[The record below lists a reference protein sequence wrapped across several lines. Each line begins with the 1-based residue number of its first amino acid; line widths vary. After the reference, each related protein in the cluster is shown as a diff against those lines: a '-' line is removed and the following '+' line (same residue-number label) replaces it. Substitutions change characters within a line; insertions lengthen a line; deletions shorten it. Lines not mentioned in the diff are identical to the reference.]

1 MVDFVDVVAGAVVGV
16 MMGKIDSGIA
26 GAFAFAFVVAAA
38 GVGVRAEVA
47 VAADKDGLG
56 SGIPTL
62 AGAAVVAVVVVA
74 VAVHTCFDHWNCFW
88 GGMDV
93 VAGIDADAEGKS
105 AAAWQWP
112 SERSSYSMSA
122 CW

>member
-1 MVDFVDVVAGAVVGV
+1 MDDFVVVVAGAVVGV
-16 MMGKIDSGIA
+16 MLGKIDSGIA
-26 GAFAFAFVVAAA
+26 GAFAFVVAA
-38 GVGVRAEVA
+38 VEVEVEVRAEVA
-47 VAADKDGLG
+47 VVADKAGLG
-56 SGIPTL
+56 SGTQVP
-62 AGAAVVAVVVVA
+62 AAAAAAAAAVRI
-74 VAVHTCFDHWNCFW
+74 CFDHWNCFW